1 VHFYNIIAMFQVIA
15 SLRELISD
23 LNMFTFNKKYLILTI
38 ILFVIE
44 VLIAVFV
51 RDAFVRP
58 YVGDYLVVILIYC
71 AIRTVLNASVWKVA
85 LGVLLFSF
93 LIETLQYFHIVNRLG
108 LENNVVARTVIGYG
122 FEWLDFVAY
131 TMGILTVLAFE
142 NKKLNQRKRVTLP

>member
-1 VHFYNIIAMFQVIA
+1 VRFYNIIAIFQEIA
-15 SLRELISD
+15 SCRELISD

-71 AIRTVLNASVWKVA
+71 AVRTVLKASVWKVA
-85 LGVLLFSF
+85 VGVLLFSF

-108 LENNVVARTVIGYG
+108 LENNVVARTVIGIG
-122 FEWLDFVAY
+122 FEWMDFVAY
-131 TMGILTVLAFE
+131 TLGILTVLAFE
-142 NKKLNQRKRVTLP
+142 NKNLH

>member
-71 AIRTVLNASVWKVA
+71 AVRTVLNASVWKVA

>member
-1 VHFYNIIAMFQVIA
+1 MFQVIA

-71 AIRTVLNASVWKVA
+71 AVRTVLNASVWKVA

>member
-71 AIRTVLNASVWKVA
+71 AVRTVLNASVWKVA

-122 FEWLDFVAY
+122 FEWEDILAY
-131 TMGILTVLAFE
+131 TLGIVTVLVFE
-142 NKKLNQRKRVTLP
+142 NKNLHQSKK

>member
-1 VHFYNIIAMFQVIA
+1 
-15 SLRELISD
+15 
-23 LNMFTFNKKYLILTI
+23 MFTFNKKYLILTI

-71 AIRTVLNASVWKVA
+71 AVRTVLKASVWKVA
-85 LGVLLFSF
+85 VGVLLFSF

-108 LENNVVARTVIGYG
+108 LENNIVARTVIGYG
-122 FEWLDFVAY
+122 FEWVDFVAY
-131 TMGILTVLAFE
+131 TLGILTVLAFE
-142 NKKLNQRKRVTLP
+142 NKNLH

>member
-1 VHFYNIIAMFQVIA
+1 
-15 SLRELISD
+15 
-23 LNMFTFNKKYLILTI
+23 MFTFNKKYLILTI

-71 AIRTVLNASVWKVA
+71 AVRTVLKASVWKVA
-85 LGVLLFSF
+85 VGVLLFSF

-108 LENNVVARTVIGYG
+108 LENNVVARTVIGIG
-122 FEWLDFVAY
+122 FEWMDCVAY
-131 TMGILTVLAFE
+131 TLGILTVLAFE
-142 NKKLNQRKRVTLP
+142 NKKLN

>member
-1 VHFYNIIAMFQVIA
+1 
-15 SLRELISD
+15 
-23 LNMFTFNKKYLILTI
+23 MFTFNNKYLILTI

-71 AIRTVLNASVWKVA
+71 AVRTVLKASVWKVA
-85 LGVLLFSF
+85 VGVLLFSF

-122 FEWLDFVAY
+122 FEWADFVAY
-131 TMGILTVLAFE
+131 TLGILTVLAFE
-142 NKKLNQRKRVTLP
+142 NKKLSKRKKGYA

>member
-1 VHFYNIIAMFQVIA
+1 
-15 SLRELISD
+15 
-23 LNMFTFNKKYLILTI
+23 MFTFNKKYLILTI

-51 RDAFVRP
+51 SDAFVRP

-71 AIRTVLNASVWKVA
+71 AVRTVLKASVWKVA
-85 LGVLLFSF
+85 VGVLLFSF

-122 FEWLDFVAY
+122 FEWVDLLAY
-131 TMGILTVLAFE
+131 TLGILTVLAFE
-142 NKKLNQRKRVTLP
+142 NKKLYQRKKVTLP

>member
-1 VHFYNIIAMFQVIA
+1 
-15 SLRELISD
+15 
-23 LNMFTFNKKYLILTI
+23 MFTFNKKYLILTI

-71 AIRTVLNASVWKVA
+71 AVRTVLKASVWKVA
-85 LGVLLFSF
+85 VGVLLFSF

-108 LENNVVARTVIGYG
+108 LENNVVARTVIGIG
-122 FEWLDFVAY
+122 FEWMDCVAY
-131 TMGILTVLAFE
+131 TLGILTVFAFE
-142 NKKLNQRKRVTLP
+142 NMKLSKRKKGYA

>member
-1 VHFYNIIAMFQVIA
+1 MFQVIA

-71 AIRTVLNASVWKVA
+71 AVRTVLNASVWKVA

-122 FEWLDFVAY
+122 FEWEDILAY
-131 TMGILTVLAFE
+131 TLGIVTVLVFE
-142 NKKLNQRKRVTLP
+142 NKNLHQSKK